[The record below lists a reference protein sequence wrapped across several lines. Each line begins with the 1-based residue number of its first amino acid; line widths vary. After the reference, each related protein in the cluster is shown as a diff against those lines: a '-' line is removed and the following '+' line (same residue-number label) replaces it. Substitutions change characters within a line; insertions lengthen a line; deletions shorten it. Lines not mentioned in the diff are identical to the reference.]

1 MLKRLV
7 AVTALVL
14 GGLGGCSKPV
24 GAEAVAEAASAPAK
38 LAAKVPVTPA
48 RAPASHFG
56 AGDAVRGEKLVAEH
70 QCNRCHEGTGQPV
83 PEREFHCVN
92 CHREI
97 LSDTFPVPKAKR
109 EQWKPNVRPVRA
121 IPSLTN
127 IGERVGREW
136 IASFLLSPYDLRPML
151 HPSMPRLGLSPE
163 DARDIATFLTKTAR
177 ASTSAPAVPAGADL
191 ERGRR
196 LIEER
201 GCGSC
206 HEFTGVPVLAA
217 TPSAERADQLDAVL
231 LAPDFRHTRDRFTE
245 ASLLAWL
252 ADPRAIKPDTLMP
265 SPGLDPQQA
274 RDVAAYL
281 LRAPLAPAPARA
293 AFQRLPALSRAVSFQ
308 EVDERVFRKTCRHC
322 HGDPSMARGDGGPGN
337 TGGFGFKARGIDFS
351 SYRAIASGYL
361 DAKGQRHSLFE
372 LTEGGVPRLLAALL
386 ARHDEQGGNA
396 HKIRGMPLGLP
407 ALNGEQIQL
416 VESWIAQGR
425 PR

>member
-1 MLKRLV
+1 MLRRLIG
-7 AVTALVL
+7 VTALVL
-14 GGLGGCSKPV
+14 GGLGGGCSKPV
-24 GAEAVAEAASAPAK
+24 GAEAVSEAASAPAK
-38 LAAKVPVTPA
+38 LAAKAPVTPA
-48 RAPASHFG
+48 PAPAPHLG

-83 PEREFHCVN
+83 PEREFHCVS

-97 LSDTFPVPKAKR
+97 LSGAFPVPKAKL

-127 IGERVGREW
+127 IGARVGREW
-136 IASFLLSPYDLRPML
+136 IASFLLKPYDLRPML
-151 HPSMPRLGLSPE
+151 HPSMPRLALSAE
-163 DARDIATFLTKTAR
+163 DARDIATFLTRTAP
-177 ASTSAPAVPAGADL
+177 APAPAVPAGADL

-196 LIEER
+196 LLEER
-201 GCGSC
+201 GCGAC
-206 HEFTGVPVLAA
+206 HQFTGVPAFAA
-217 TPSAERADQLDAVL
+217 TPSPERADQLDAVL
-231 LAPDFRHTRDRFTE
+231 LAPDLRHTRDRYTE
-245 ASLLAWL
+245 SSLLAWL

-265 SPGLDPQQA
+265 LPGLDAHQA

-281 LRAPLAPAPARA
+281 LRAPLAPAPEPA
-293 AFQRLPALSRAVSFQ
+293 AFQRLPALSRPVTFQ

-322 HGDPSMARGDGGPGN
+322 HGDPNMARGDGGPGN
-337 TGGFGFKARGIDFS
+337 TGGFGFKPRGIDFS

-361 DAKGQRHSLFE
+361 DAKGQRRSLFE
-372 LTEGGVPRLLAALL
+372 LTESGVPRLLAALL

-396 HKIRGMPLGLP
+396 REVRGMPLGLP
-407 ALNGEQIQL
+407 ALSGEQIQL